1 MSLITHKLP
10 VVLICLFIFAPFL
23 RSQDSMPGAFAMY
36 GDGKSPHNN
45 SLKAIDSVV
54 IDTSLLTVR
63 YKASYWMYPGGTPTW
78 HTAVLNVGAP
88 HSLFY
93 DFSMHIRNRYS
104 YIQLMKCDRLGP
116 GHDVEMEELMKE
128 SAHSFTALSCLTS
141 EEESSSRYLDNQT
154 HMVSAI
160 TGKPHRTVPFLSP
173 LNTPA
178 V

>member
-54 IDTSLLTVR
+54 IDTSLLTIR

-78 HTAVLNVGAP
+78 HTAVLNVGAS

-93 DFSMHIRNRYS
+93 NFSMHIRNRYS

-116 GHDVEMEELMKE
+116 DHDVEMEEPMKE
-128 SAHSFTALSCLTS
+128 SAHSFTALSCRLQKKSPQAAIWTIRPTWS
-141 EEESSSRYLDNQT
+141 PPLPANHTRPSLSSVL
-154 HMVSAI
+154 
-160 TGKPHRTVPFLSP
+160 
-173 LNTPA
+173 
-178 V
+178 